1 MNFFKTDLAAS
12 PLEDLLKRWE
22 ATLPDSFAP
31 IVSPTSTTTP
41 ASAPDSAAAPV
52 SPPIPP
58 TLDQFLAE
66 EDILR
71 ECRSDNPRLIAYICT
86 VSTLRQLVH
95 RSFTVP
101 AAIFAAEP
109 VHDSRPVPRIPTSV
123 IIPAQD
129 DAKADAKERQLNF
142 AYVASELLAAD
153 NKNIADAILEDHFVL
168 PAVFSAVEDP
178 DRGKLDTY
186 VAVHFSKLVLSLLKM
201 RNSRTIECIAKRGS
215 KFINGILKHMDCAPI
230 AELVVRMLDG
240 PEPEH
245 STYGVQPN
253 KRPAG
258 EALDLLANADILG
271 GLAECFVRASS
282 DTAETA
288 EGPAKDLRFA
298 PDADDTES
306 TESPD
311 QREARQRRLREE
323 TMSHVTGTIIG
334 LTERVLQL
342 PDLNCIIPPKLS
354 PYHTPVVVSRLLD
367 AGLYASCNGKT
378 DKEAADRAQCSESSE
393 ERVEAFSL
401 RSNSALL
408 HSLGLAADLMTTDAN
423 MVRDEDDVNAV
434 PIGGP
439 AAGPGGRQGVFG
451 MGRPLYAGRGVG
463 PSSVAKQPKERIQL
477 PPPEDATPEELQLL
491 GEHAK
496 KKAGEAIVAT
506 AALEAELAIR
516 FPRLSEMFGDSDELE
531 ETGRL
536 RPLGSL
542 RLKLAEFFA
551 ACMKKA
557 TQETVEQIIDLGV
570 PKKLLELFSKY
581 QWSSMLHHV
590 VTKSIVAAL
599 EGEEIGRPARSA
611 WFGAGLIPWLI
622 ESWSRNSKDEE
633 SAIRT
638 RAGYM
643 GHLIRIGTALKAYI
657 EENQEEDDSDMPA
670 QEELDKFKIFAEQ
683 TLAPAHNR
691 EATPL
696 CGEQLD
702 SGGSDDDEGEEATDV
717 LDMGGITF
725 VENLTHSTPS
735 VPMQFGY
742 RSVKQSDEDIDE
754 EEEIRP
760 VDVDDLDHFGADDD
774 EVHELR
780 PLTDHDIPA
789 ALREQL
795 SKAEDAEAIK
805 QIAEVSLEE
814 TTRNFEPTRVEVA
827 EPAKPPPQLDDNPE
841 PVDEL
846 KGFIDTVDSSSED
859 EGSYIAFVDDRK
871 DEETATVSSGLEIL
885 RISEPDAE
893 TSLDGIVTEIEEP
906 GPITPTGT
914 PGDLL
919 QSLAANII
927 AVPEDAGNSSD
938 EEYEAWEDP
947 ARVAVTSNAV
957 GGFGSTAEDSQK
969 SESDRPRPV
978 A

>member
-22 ATLPDSFAP
+22 ATLPDPSGP
-31 IVSPTSTTTP
+31 IDAAMSTTAP
-41 ASAPDSAAAPV
+41 ASALASDSEPV
-52 SPPIPP
+52 SPPVPP

-71 ECRSDNPRLIAYICT
+71 ECRSDNPRLIAYICST
-86 VSTLRQLVH
+86 STLRHLVH

-109 VHDSRPVPRIPTSV
+109 IHDLRPVPRIPASS
-123 IIPAQD
+123 IPAQD
-129 DAKADAKERQLNF
+129 DGKADAKERQLNF

-153 NKNIADAILEDHFVL
+153 NKNIADAILEDDFVL
-168 PAVFSAVEDP
+168 PTVFSAIEDP
-178 DRGKLDTY
+178 DRGKLDTF
-186 VAVHFSKLVLSLLKM
+186 VAVHFSKLILSLLKM
-201 RNSRTIECIAKRGS
+201 RNSRAIEWMGKRGS
-215 KFINGILKHMDCAPI
+215 KFINGMLKHMDCAPI
-230 AELVVRMLDG
+230 AELIVRMLDG
-240 PEPEH
+240 PEPEQ
-245 STYGVQPN
+245 STYGAQPN
-253 KRPAG
+253 RRPAG

-282 DTAETA
+282 DTAETT
-288 EGPAKDLRFA
+288 GPVKDLRFA
-298 PDADDTES
+298 PDGDDTEL

-311 QREARQRRLREE
+311 EREARQRRLREE
-323 TMSHVTGTIIG
+323 TMSHVTATIIG

-342 PDLNCIIPPKLS
+342 PDLNCVIPPKLS

-378 DKEAADRAQCSESSE
+378 DKEAANRAQYSESSE

-423 MVRDEDDVNAV
+423 MVRDEDDDNAV

-439 AAGPGGRQGVFG
+439 AAGPGGRQGMFG

-463 PSSVAKQPKERIQL
+463 PSSAVHPPKERL
-477 PPPEDATPEELQLL
+477 HLSPPEDATPEELQILS
-491 GEHAK
+491 EHAK
-496 KKAGEAIVAT
+496 KKAGEAIVET

-516 FPRLSEMFGDSDELE
+516 FPRLSEMFGDSDELQ

-590 VTKSIVAAL
+590 VTKSIVSAL

-622 ESWSRNSKDEE
+622 QSWSRNSKDEG
-633 SAIRT
+633 SSIRT

-657 EENQEEDDSDMPA
+657 EENREEENRDTPA
-670 QEELDKFKIFAEQ
+670 QEELDAFEIFAEQ
-683 TLAPAHNR
+683 TLGPAHNR

-702 SGGSDDDEGEEATDV
+702 SGGSDDDDGEEATDV
-717 LDMGGITF
+717 LDIGGITF

-735 VPMQFGY
+735 VPLQFGY
-742 RSVKQSDEDIDE
+742 SSLKHGDADVDE
-754 EEEIRP
+754 EEEIKP

-774 EVHELR
+774 EVHELK
-780 PLTDHDIPA
+780 PLMDHDIPA

-795 SKAEDAEAIK
+795 SKTEDAEAIK
-805 QIAEVSLEE
+805 HIAEVSVEE
-814 TTRNFEPTRVEVA
+814 TRKPEPTCVEVA
-827 EPAKPPPQLDDNPE
+827 EPVKPPPQLDDNPE
-841 PVDEL
+841 PVEEL
-846 KGFIDTVDSSSED
+846 KDEDVIDSVDSSSED

-871 DEETATVSSGLEIL
+871 DEETEEVSSGLENL
-885 RISEPDAE
+885 RLSGPDAG

-906 GPITPTGT
+906 GPITPTGST
-914 PGDLL
+914 GDML

-927 AVPEDAGNSSD
+927 AMPEDAGNSSD

-947 ARVAVTSNAV
+947 ARVAVTPNAV
-957 GGFGSTAEDSQK
+957 GGFVSTAEDSQK